1 MPAAILSIIFS
12 GSFTKEESQRT
23 AAQDA
28 MECSAH
34 HFAQVFNDY
43 RQPFIHFAYTYTRN
57 ATVAEDIV
65 MDAVLSFW
73 ELRESLPQET
83 DIPAY
88 LFGTIRNKS
97 IDHLRKELRKRKA
110 AGILSE
116 QAEWEMKQRIT
127 FLDESGQSLFTKEI
141 RTIAEDTLESL
152 SERSRE
158 VFTMSR
164 VEGISQKEIA
174 WKLGMSVKGVQFHIT
189 KILNEL
195 RIALKDYLK

>member
-110 AGILSE
+110 AGVLSE

-141 RTIAEDTLESL
+141 RTIAEDQERCQSMRTATPYWAKGAAIKSNTGGVINQNPGYPSTTPYKEPLFVEVES
-152 SERSRE
+152 R
-158 VFTMSR
+158 M
-164 VEGISQKEIA
+164 
-174 WKLGMSVKGVQFHIT
+174 
-189 KILNEL
+189 
-195 RIALKDYLK
+195 

>member
-1 MPAAILSIIFS
+1 
-12 GSFTKEESQRT
+12 
-23 AAQDA
+23 
-28 MECSAH
+28 
-34 HFAQVFNDY
+34 
-43 RQPFIHFAYTYTRN
+43 
-57 ATVAEDIV
+57 
-65 MDAVLSFW
+65 
-73 ELRESLPQET
+73 
-83 DIPAY
+83 
-88 LFGTIRNKS
+88 
-97 IDHLRKELRKRKA
+97 
-110 AGILSE
+110 
-116 QAEWEMKQRIT
+116 MKQRIT

-158 VFTMSR
+158 VFAMSR

>member
-1 MPAAILSIIFS
+1 M
-12 GSFTKEESQRT
+12 
-23 AAQDA
+23 
-28 MECSAH
+28 
-34 HFAQVFNDY
+34 
-43 RQPFIHFAYTYTRN
+43 
-57 ATVAEDIV
+57 
-65 MDAVLSFW
+65 
-73 ELRESLPQET
+73 PQET

-110 AGILSE
+110 AGVLSE

-158 VFTMSR
+158 VFAMSR

-195 RIALKDYLK
+195 RIALNDYLK